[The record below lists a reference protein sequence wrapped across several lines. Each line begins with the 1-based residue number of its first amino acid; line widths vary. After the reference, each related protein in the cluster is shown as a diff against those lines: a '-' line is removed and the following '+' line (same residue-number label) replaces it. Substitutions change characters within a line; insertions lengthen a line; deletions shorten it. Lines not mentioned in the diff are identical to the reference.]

1 MSRYLDNTDCMMTIE
16 ATRNRIFG
24 LGERIA
30 PMNID
35 TRIHRNPRVKK
46 PIITIEDHIKDDPNV
61 LIAIFNDQKFINII
75 LNCRKQKTP
84 LAYIFVERDY
94 LTCVIKNNESYPLM
108 VLRLPVNS
116 PNVYASQLCDK
127 CYTFPVREL
136 SGNRECKYTKNSTY
150 VLKYR
155 AEGGNIE
162 FVYELYNKLDTPH
175 VFRTISDAQDRSIIN
190 TIFNSTCM
198 AYFTRKIQDT
208 ENYLLM
214 FLNMKI
220 MILERVTD
228 IQGLLQ
234 FVAKSSGNA
243 ENYFELSADILK
255 YINKSSPQSP
265 SRNEH
270 PVCSQ
275 QSSIIWDVGSTIN
288 AKTIRYD
295 IDTYDSL
302 FKINYNKL
310 VTPNDKMYYMFT
322 SYRDDFLFIKLI
334 TSFELTADHYNPDT
348 FINIFNK
355 EYQILEC
362 YACKKVE

>member
-1 MSRYLDNTDCMMTIE
+1 
-16 ATRNRIFG
+16 
-24 LGERIA
+24 
-30 PMNID
+30 
-35 TRIHRNPRVKK
+35 
-46 PIITIEDHIKDDPNV
+46 
-61 LIAIFNDQKFINII
+61 
-75 LNCRKQKTP
+75 
-84 LAYIFVERDY
+84 
-94 LTCVIKNNESYPLM
+94 
-108 VLRLPVNS
+108 
-116 PNVYASQLCDK
+116 
-127 CYTFPVREL
+127 
-136 SGNRECKYTKNSTY
+136 
-150 VLKYR
+150 
-155 AEGGNIE
+155 
-162 FVYELYNKLDTPH
+162 
-175 VFRTISDAQDRSIIN
+175 
-190 TIFNSTCM
+190 
-198 AYFTRKIQDT
+198 
-208 ENYLLM
+208 
-214 FLNMKI
+214 

-288 AKTIRYD
+288 SKTTRYD